1 MRCGGHV
8 AIEWPRA
15 CSYWRENAVTS
26 FVSKHGFSRVTFDGC
41 ALGLVS
47 NRTGLPIKKPWAVL
61 TSCPQLVSALQVFV
75 CPGPVV
81 HSTHQPCAGSET
93 KATEGYTPKLASI
106 VHDVFRALL
115 PRHRALVALPA
126 LLRPYQAIPFR
137 LVGTMAG
144 ASSAPVVAQEVDE
157 RVATS
162 LVDQPSL
169 TAQAGLRP
177 AGLAGDLREVHRWWI
192 KSQPDGVPYF
202 YRTDGDGDVAAWKLP
217 EGEVPLVPKSTDPA
231 PPPPPRTPDF
241 GWYGVM
247 TPFFLGHAPAPD
259 VPEKEDQLALVAV
272 PSSGSAGNQPG
283 GGGPAG
289 DQPGAGTIDVDLE
302 EDFTEDEGPRAAPRQ
317 HVGA

>member
-1 MRCGGHV
+1 MAAVKASSVLLWASIPCTGGSSWQHLNARFPNGRKLIAAHKLLFRQIWTAFEQVATECLRCGGHV

-15 CSYWRENAVTS
+15 CSYWREDAVTS

-126 LLRPYQAIPFR
+126 LLRC
-137 LVGTMAG
+137 
-144 ASSAPVVAQEVDE
+144 
-157 RVATS
+157 
-162 LVDQPSL
+162 
-169 TAQAGLRP
+169 
-177 AGLAGDLREVHRWWI
+177 
-192 KSQPDGVPYF
+192 
-202 YRTDGDGDVAAWKLP
+202 
-217 EGEVPLVPKSTDPA
+217 
-231 PPPPPRTPDF
+231 
-241 GWYGVM
+241 
-247 TPFFLGHAPAPD
+247 
-259 VPEKEDQLALVAV
+259 
-272 PSSGSAGNQPG
+272 
-283 GGGPAG
+283 
-289 DQPGAGTIDVDLE
+289 
-302 EDFTEDEGPRAAPRQ
+302 
-317 HVGA
+317 